1 MIHENANQNEVLVP
15 IRLDMEVE
23 GQKLR
28 DCFTWNKNGPLLCL
42 TQKIYTSH
50 YSYCAR
56 WRKAS
61 LTTTVISW
69 FTDVLRI
76 TEQLITPEI
85 FAEILCD
92 DLDLNAMNFVPA
104 IASAIR
110 QQVRIFNFF

>member
-56 WRKAS
+56 
-61 LTTTVISW
+61 
-69 FTDVLRI
+69 
-76 TEQLITPEI
+76 
-85 FAEILCD
+85 
-92 DLDLNAMNFVPA
+92 
-104 IASAIR
+104 
-110 QQVRIFNFF
+110 